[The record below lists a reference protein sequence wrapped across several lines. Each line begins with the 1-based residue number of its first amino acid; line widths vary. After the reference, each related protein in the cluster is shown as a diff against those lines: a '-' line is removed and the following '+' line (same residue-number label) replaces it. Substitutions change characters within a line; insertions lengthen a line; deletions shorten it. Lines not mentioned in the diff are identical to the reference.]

1 MGIWERMPADFHDR
15 LDAEFAITT
24 PRRPGW
30 DTVESIRAIRDG
42 KAKVFV
48 GMGGNFIRS
57 TPDSDLV
64 QQVIGNLDLS
74 VQISTK
80 LNRSHAYTGRTALIL
95 PTLGRTEIDL
105 QASGSQLVTVEDS
118 MGMVHASHGRLQPAS
133 DDLLS
138 EVAIVCELGSRT
150 FGPES
155 PVDWA
160 ALRGDYARVRDH
172 ISRVVPGFEE
182 FNDKI
187 TEPGGFALPNGPRD
201 SRSFKTPDGKAH
213 FTVNELQVLRP
224 RDDELILQTVRSH
237 DQYNTTIY
245 GMDDRYRGIKA
256 GRKVIFVHPAD
267 LDRLGF
273 ADGEIVDLVSRWESE
288 RGTQERRATAFR
300 VVEYPTAA
308 GCAAA
313 YFPETNVLVPLDSTA
328 DGSNTPTSKSLLVRL
343 ERSPAGRDRQQ
354 DLP

>member
-1 MGIWERMPADFHDR
+1 
-15 LDAEFAITT
+15 
-24 PRRPGW
+24 
-30 DTVESIRAIRDG
+30 
-42 KAKVFV
+42 
-48 GMGGNFIRS
+48 
-57 TPDSDLV
+57 
-64 QQVIGNLDLS
+64 
-74 VQISTK
+74 
-80 LNRSHAYTGRTALIL
+80 
-95 PTLGRTEIDL
+95 
-105 QASGSQLVTVEDS
+105 
-118 MGMVHASHGRLQPAS
+118 
-133 DDLLS
+133 
-138 EVAIVCELGSRT
+138 
-150 FGPES
+150 
-155 PVDWA
+155 
-160 ALRGDYARVRDH
+160 
-172 ISRVVPGFEE
+172 
-182 FNDKI
+182 
-187 TEPGGFALPNGPRD
+187 
-201 SRSFKTPDGKAH
+201 
-213 FTVNELQVLRP
+213 
-224 RDDELILQTVRSH
+224 LILQTVRSH

-288 RGTQERRATAFR
+288 LGTEERRATAFR